1 MSVHIGDDCG
11 ILGTIV
17 HLVEDEGRFYA
28 FTSKDIEVDITELIM
43 EG

>member
-1 MSVHIGDDCG
+1 MSVHLGDDCG
-11 ILGTIV
+11 ILGTVV
-17 HLVEDEGRFYA
+17 HLAEDGGRFYA